1 MAGAS
6 GLVHQQSDEDLQKA
20 NAFGMLNAMEHQ
32 TGHINVDK
40 FKELFKQIE
49 VIGCNS

>member
-1 MAGAS
+1 
-6 GLVHQQSDEDLQKA
+6 
-20 NAFGMLNAMEHQ
+20 MLNAMEHQ

-49 VIGCNS
+49 VIEVIHDKITTKQHQSNN

>member
-1 MAGAS
+1 
-6 GLVHQQSDEDLQKA
+6 
-20 NAFGMLNAMEHQ
+20 MLNAMEHQ

-49 VIGCNS
+49 VIECNS